1 MMYEDKPLKN
11 IIQYKMNRKIIDECA
26 QKLKLMKN
34 LGVFQGVTYVEVTL
48 K

>member
-11 IIQYKMNRKIIDECA
+11 IIQYKINRKMIDEST

-34 LGVFQGVTYVEVTL
+34 LGVFHGITYVEVTL